1 VEPSVAPDGTLVALS
16 KAWRPDPWSQP
27 FSTRSTPA
35 TSSGALRERSGGGN
49 DAGGVQVYA
58 QMGQDYGMKLL
69 WTLMLLF
76 PVVINAVTV
85 VVIEFIGGSTSRG
98 S

>member
-1 VEPSVAPDGTLVALS
+1 
-16 KAWRPDPWSQP
+16 
-27 FSTRSTPA
+27 
-35 TSSGALRERSGGGN
+35 
-49 DAGGVQVYA
+49 
-58 QMGQDYGMKLL
+58 MGQDYGMKLL